1 MTYFDI
7 QASMHSYKLRCPAF
21 CLIYC
26 RMNVYIIDFIYMG
39 LVELR
44 ETRKKQKKKKKTILG
59 TVVYVLFC
67 FGFFFCF
74 IRVPRKST
82 RQIHL

>member
-1 MTYFDI
+1 MYVGVRAIQGNLKKSKSIDINQQQLYMTYFDI

-26 RMNVYIIDFIYMG
+26 WMNVYIIDFIYTG

-44 ETRKKQKKKKKTILG
+44 ETQKKPKKKQ
-59 TVVYVLFC
+59 Y
-67 FGFFFCF
+67 
-74 IRVPRKST
+74 
-82 RQIHL
+82 